1 MKRVL
6 WIAAACFGVST
17 CVAFS
22 LLMVQKSLDSFLR
35 MLEAEPGIF
44 WLLICLGANCAMFAN
59 DIAASKGW
67 QGFNETRMYYGDEP
81 SWVQTPIPQHI
92 KLLFVYPFFIGF
104 LALMVVVIIAKN
116 AT

>member
-35 MLEAEPGIF
+35 MLETEPGIF

>member
-1 MKRVL
+1 MKRVF
-6 WIAAACFGVST
+6 WIAAACLGVGT
-17 CVAFS
+17 CVAIS

-35 MLEAEPGIF
+35 LLEAEPGIF

-67 QGFNETRMYYGDEP
+67 QGFNETRLHHGDEAG
-81 SWVQTPIPQHI
+81 WVQTPIPLHI
-92 KLLFVYPFFIGF
+92 KLLFVYPLFIGF
-104 LALMVVVIIAKN
+104 LALMVVVIIAKH

>member
-6 WIAAACFGVST
+6 WLTAACLGVGT

-22 LLMVQKSLDSFLR
+22 LLMVQKSPDWFLR
-35 MLEAEPGIF
+35 LLEAEPGIF
-44 WLLICLGANCAMFAN
+44 WLLICLGGNCAMFAN

-67 QGFNETRMYYGDEP
+67 QGFNETRLNYGDEGG
-81 SWVQTPIPQHI
+81 WVQTPIPQHI

-104 LALMVVVIIAKN
+104 IALMVVVIIAKH
-116 AT
+116 AS